1 MQKIA
6 LNDNV
11 QPVDIERKTTVIQI
25 IEKRNLSKKTVTKKN
40 FTTYLEFVLRPVKEC
55 LNKGFIDLNLC
66 HCGKCEVPEKFQ
78 VEGRVVVQFN
88 NGELLIYLRNN

>member
-1 MQKIA
+1 MF
-6 LNDNV
+6 LF
-11 QPVDIERKTTVIQI
+11 E
-25 IEKRNLSKKTVTKKN
+25 KTVSLEKKM
-40 FTTYLEFVLRPVKEC
+40 TQYLEFVLRPIKEC